1 MRILIKADYIL
12 TMNDKDEV
20 LENSAVLIEDD
31 KIIKIDKIEN
41 FDNES
46 YDYLIDDRPNILLP
60 GFINTHTHIAM
71 VGFRGFAD
79 DKDLMDWLNNY
90 IWPAENRAVDKEF
103 IKLSVEIAICEMIRT
118 GTTCYNDMYFFQDI
132 TAEISR
138 EIGIRAFLGEGLI
151 DFPTPSFKNPE
162 DGIKIVESFI
172 KNYLNDEYIYPTLCL
187 HAPYSCSKNLILKGF
202 EIAKKYNIPIHMHVA
217 ETKAEVEIIKNKYN
231 LTPVRYLNSL
241 GIFEHKFISA
251 HSVYLDDEEI
261 EIYKNYNV
269 GVAHDPQSNMKLSSG
284 IAPIVKMLNKNIN
297 VGLATDGTASNNNL
311 DMIDE
316 MRSCAL
322 IHKVNLM
329 DPKVMSAKEVLKMAT
344 IGSAKVLG
352 IDNKVGSIEL
362 NKKADLITIS
372 LDNFH
377 LIPNYDPY
385 SIIVYSACGLDVSS
399 VIINGK
405 VLMEKKEIKFTDFE
419 KLKYNAK
426 RLKEK
431 VAFYRGE

>member
-1 MRILIKADYIL
+1 MKILIKANYIL
-12 TMNDKDEV
+12 TMNEKDEV
-20 LENSAVLIEDD
+20 IEDGAVVIENE
-31 KIIKIDKIEN
+31 KITKISKISDIENEN
-41 FDNES
+41 FD
-46 YDYLIDDRPNILLP
+46 YIIDDRPNILLP

-90 IWPAENRAVDKEF
+90 IWPAENRAVDREF
-103 IKLSVEIAICEMIRT
+103 IKIASLLAICEMIRT
-118 GTTCYNDMYFFQDI
+118 GTTTYNDMYFFQEI

-162 DGIKIVESFI
+162 EGLKIVQSFI
-172 KNYLNDEYIYPTLCL
+172 ENYLNDEYIHPTLCL
-187 HAPYSCSKNLILKGF
+187 HAPYSCSKDLILKGY

-217 ETKAEVEIIKNKYN
+217 ETKSEIEIIKNKYG
-231 LTPVRYLNSL
+231 LTPVRYLNSIGVL
-241 GIFEHKFISA
+241 NHKFISA

-269 GVAHDPQSNMKLSSG
+269 GVAHNPQSNMKLSSG

-322 IHKVNLM
+322 IHKVHLL
-329 DPKVMSAKEVLKMAT
+329 DPKVVSAKEVLKMAT
-344 IGSAKVLG
+344 IYGAKVLG
-352 IDNKVGSIEL
+352 IDNIVGSIEI

-372 LDNFH
+372 LNSFH
-377 LIPNYDPY
+377 LMPIYDPY
-385 SIIVYSACGLDVSS
+385 SAIVYSANGLDVSS
-399 VIINGK
+399 VLINGK
-405 VLMEKKEIKFTDFE
+405 ILMEKGELKFIDFE
-419 KLKYNAK
+419 EVKYNAQK
-426 RLKEK
+426 LKQK
-431 VAFYRGE
+431 VIGKSN